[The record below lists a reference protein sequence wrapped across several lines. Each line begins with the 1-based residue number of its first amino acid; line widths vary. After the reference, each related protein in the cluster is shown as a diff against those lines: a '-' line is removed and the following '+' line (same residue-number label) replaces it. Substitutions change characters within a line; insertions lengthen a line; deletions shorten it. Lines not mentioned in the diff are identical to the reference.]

1 VGYIKSAR
9 EIALEKTAG
18 EKLSAQEI
26 AEIKQQE
33 KIDSILAKYYKDQIE
48 PDQLWYQLKELH
60 VKYLKQAQNSF
71 LKSLT
76 YQSNTYDFE
85 KRKKGILAIEN
96 LKKTNQSSD
105 IEHYFNQ
112 LTKLQKEFQKEKDQL
127 IQYVRQDLE
136 KNPQKRL
143 QTFQQGNQIVIKE
156 LSVEEVLE
164 QDKGLKQRLNQI
176 EKKYK
181 EYFNLFKGKMADL
194 FQEINDN

>member
-1 VGYIKSAR
+1 MGYIKSAR

-127 IQYVRQDLE
+127 IQYVKKDLE
-136 KNPQKRL
+136 RNPQKRL

-164 QDKGLKQRLNQI
+164 QDKGLKQRLNQM

-181 EYFNLFKGKMADL
+181 ENFNLLKGKIADL